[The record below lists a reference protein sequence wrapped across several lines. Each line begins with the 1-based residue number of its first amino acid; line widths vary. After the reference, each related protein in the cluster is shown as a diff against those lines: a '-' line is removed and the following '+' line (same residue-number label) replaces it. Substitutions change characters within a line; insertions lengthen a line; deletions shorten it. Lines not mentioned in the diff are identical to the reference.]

1 MGMLERLE
9 EDDLGVKE
17 GDCWCAALFYALD
30 IVLLA
35 DSVRTTRDV
44 RHDGECHYVLRNRCM
59 LLHLF

>member
-35 DSVRTTRDV
+35 DS
-44 RHDGECHYVLRNRCM
+44 L
-59 LLHLF
+59 